1 MESIGAAGDEARQRS
16 LGRLAG
22 LLFCFGAL
30 LSVPSALTL
39 DPGPPAWVYVLIAL
53 AFLAGIACFLVP
65 WDRIAPEWF
74 HLVPV
79 VATLAVTAGVWGS
92 QVQGSLSSWLYMLI
106 GIMVAY
112 SFSSRRVVGAYVLL
126 ISLCL
131 AAPIADPLI
140 GTDDA
145 LRNLVVSVPSL
156 ILAVAIVTYFRER
169 LEAGKRAYQE
179 LARLDPLTGVG
190 NYRTLYERL
199 EYEIARH
206 ERHGRRFAVVLLD
219 LDGFKE
225 VNETYGHLEG
235 DRVLREVGRVLSGTV
250 RDQDTVA
257 RQGGDEL
264 SVLAPETAGDEVPAL
279 ARRLQQALATVVVG
293 GRALTASAGWAIYP
307 QDGQTTE
314 ALLASADAALLGS
327 KPGAVAGAM
336 AQTAR
341 GPGRLRALPDPE
353 SPAAS
358 AS

>member
-1 MESIGAAGDEARQRS
+1 MGSTAEKDGSRRRG

-30 LSVPSALTL
+30 LSVPGVLAL
-39 DPGPPAWVYVLIAL
+39 DAGPPAWVYVLIGL
-53 AFLAGIACFLVP
+53 GFLGGIGCFLVP
-65 WDRIAPEWF
+65 WERLSPQWF

-79 VATLAVTAGVWGS
+79 IATLVVTAGVWGS
-92 QVQGSLSSWLYMLI
+92 ETLGILSSWLYMLI
-106 GIMVAY
+106 AIVVAY
-112 SFSSRRVVGAYVLL
+112 SFSSRAVVGAHVTL

-131 AAPIADPLI
+131 AAPLADPFI

-145 LRNLVVSVPSL
+145 LRNVLVTIPSL
-156 ILAVAIVTYFRER
+156 VAAVAIVTYFRER
-169 LEAGKRAYQE
+169 LEAGKREYQE

-206 ERHGRRFAVVLLD
+206 DRHGRRFAVVLLD

-235 DRVLREVGRVLSGTV
+235 DRVLREVGRVLATTV

-264 SVLAPETAGDEVPAL
+264 SVLAPETAGHEVPAL
-279 ARRLQQALATVVVG
+279 AGRLQDALAGVTIG
-293 GRALTASAGWAIYP
+293 GRSLTATAGWAIYP
-307 QDGQTTE
+307 EDGETPR
-314 ALLASADAALLGS
+314 ALLGAADAALLGA
-327 KPGAVAGAM
+327 KPGAVAGVA
-336 AQTAR
+336 A
-341 GPGRLRALPDPE
+341 GPGQAHSRLPALRDPG
-353 SPAAS
+353 SAAAS
-358 AS
+358 AP